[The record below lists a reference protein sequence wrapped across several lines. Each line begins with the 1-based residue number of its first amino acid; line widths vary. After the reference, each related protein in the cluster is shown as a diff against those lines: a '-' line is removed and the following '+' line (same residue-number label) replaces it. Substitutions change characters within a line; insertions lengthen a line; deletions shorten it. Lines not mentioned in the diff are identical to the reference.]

1 MRNFL
6 QELSDA
12 GRMLLKKRRCA
23 IVAVITL
30 ALGIGANAFAQDAR
44 NLSAVETAK
53 IEAAV
58 SEWMAKHKAPALSI
72 AIATDSRLLWA
83 KGFGLADLE
92 KKTPATATT
101 VYRLASIGKSITAT
115 AVMQLAEQGKIDLD
129 APVQRYCPAFP
140 EKQLPVTSRQ
150 LLAHL
155 GGIRHHKFSDPSNR
169 HFDSVVESLSFFK
182 DEPLLHEPGTKYLY
196 STLGYSVLGCVIE
209 GASGMKYPDYLREK
223 IFKPAGMTRTQTDDI
238 KTNIPERARLYS
250 KSASGDVR
258 DAPALDTSGR
268 LPGGGLVSTVEDL
281 AKFAIAI
288 QQAKLVKPQT
298 LEQMWTRQKTA
309 DGKQL
314 QSYGL
319 GWLISDAGNGEPKRV
334 WNDGSQAG
342 TRTYLYLIPE
352 KRFSIALMTNLER
365 ASCEELVIPIVNTV
379 LKKQ

>member
-1 MRNFL
+1 MRSLFQDL
-6 QELSDA
+6 RYA
-12 GRMLLKKRRCA
+12 VRILLKKRGFA
-23 IVAVITL
+23 TVAVITL
-30 ALGIGANAFAQDAR
+30 GIGANTLAQDAR
-44 NLSAVETAK
+44 GLSTGETAR

-72 AIATDSRLLWA
+72 AIVTDNRLLWA
-83 KGFGLADLE
+83 KGFGLADPE
-92 KKTPATATT
+92 KKIPATATT
-101 VYRLASIGKSITAT
+101 VYRLASIAKSITAT

-129 APVQRYCPAFP
+129 APVQKYCLAFP
-140 EKQLPVTSRQ
+140 AKQWPVTSRQ
-150 LLAHL
+150 LLSHL

-196 STLGYSVLGCVIE
+196 STIGYSVLGCVIE
-209 GASGMKYPDYLREK
+209 GASGMKYPDYLREN
-223 IFKPAGMTRTQTDDI
+223 IFKRAGMTRTQTDDL
-238 KTNIPERARLYS
+238 KANIPDRARLYS
-250 KSASGDVR
+250 KSANGDVR
-258 DAPALDTSGR
+258 DAPPLDTSGR

-288 QQAKLVKPQT
+288 LQGKLVKPRT

-319 GWLISDAGNGEPKRV
+319 GWLIADAGQGEPKRV

-352 KRFSIALMTNLER
+352 KRFTIALMTNLER
-365 ASCEELVIPIVNTV
+365 AFCEELVRPIVNTV

>member
-1 MRNFL
+1 MHTLFPDLRY
-6 QELSDA
+6 A
-12 GRMLLKKRRCA
+12 VRILLKKRA
-23 IVAVITL
+23 FATVAVITL
-30 ALGIGANAFAQDAR
+30 ALGIGANTFAQGAR
-44 NLSAVETAK
+44 GLSTGETEK
-53 IEAAV
+53 IEGAV

-72 AIATDSRLLWA
+72 AIVADNRLLWA
-83 KGFGLADLE
+83 KGFGLADPE
-92 KKTPATATT
+92 KRIPATATT

-129 APVQRYCPAFP
+129 APVQKYCPAFP
-140 EKQLPVTSRQ
+140 AKQWQITSRQ

-155 GGIRHHKFSDPSNR
+155 SGIRHHRFSDPSNR

-223 IFKPAGMTRTQTDDI
+223 IFKPAGMTRTQTDDL
-238 KTNIPERARLYS
+238 KANIPDRARLYS
-250 KSASGDVR
+250 KSANGDVR
-258 DAPALDTSGR
+258 DAPPLDTSGR

-288 QQAKLVKPQT
+288 QQGKLVKPRT

-319 GWLISDAGNGEPKRV
+319 GWLIADAGQGEPKRV

-352 KRFSIALMTNLER
+352 KRFTIALMTNLER
-365 ASCEELVIPIVNTV
+365 AFCEELVAPIVNTV

>member
-1 MRNFL
+1 MRTLL
-6 QELSDA
+6 QDLRYA
-12 GRMLLKKRRCA
+12 VRILLKKRGFA
-23 IVAVITL
+23 TVAVITL
-30 ALGIGANAFAQDAR
+30 AVGIGANTFAQDAR
-44 NLSAVETAK
+44 GLSTGETAK

-58 SEWMAKHKAPALSI
+58 SQWMAKHKAPALSI
-72 AIATDSRLLWA
+72 AIVADNRLLWA
-83 KGFGLADLE
+83 KGFGLSDPE
-92 KKTPATATT
+92 KKIPATATT

-129 APVQRYCPAFP
+129 APVQKYCPAFP
-140 EKQLPVTSRQ
+140 AKQWPVTSRQ

-155 GGIRHHKFSDPSNR
+155 GGIRHNKFSDPSNR
-169 HFDSVVESLSFFK
+169 HFDNVVESLSFFK

-223 IFKPAGMTRTQTDDI
+223 IFKPAGMTRTQTDDL
-238 KTNIPERARLYS
+238 KANIPDRARLYS
-250 KSASGDVR
+250 KSANGDVR
-258 DAPALDTSGR
+258 DAPPLDTSGR

-288 QQAKLVKPQT
+288 QQGKLVKPRT

-319 GWLISDAGNGEPKRV
+319 GWLIADAGQGEPKRV

-352 KRFSIALMTNLER
+352 KRFTIALMTNLER
-365 ASCEELVIPIVNTV
+365 AFCEELVAPIVNTV